1 MCAGNEVNKEL
12 CDEALLP
19 GPVSCVVPCPND
31 CVLSPWTSWSTC
43 SQTCSSK
50 SAEGKQTRTR
60 AILAYSAREG
70 NGTDVLT
77 HPCTSAVLFLGL
89 SEQVGVNCAS
99 YICLLSDTL
108 IFCQVSSYSFINTV
122 YLKNLLLYNTSQL
135 ASH

>member
-108 IFCQVSSYSFINTV
+108 IFVKLAHIRLLIQYILKIFSYTI
-122 YLKNLLLYNTSQL
+122 L
-135 ASH
+135 AS